1 MANKNKT
8 RKLKKTNKT
17 NTSSVWGKH
26 PALERFW
33 GDLASGK
40 QALVIYKDGTNKYV
54 KLPKRFTDKYTST
67 FNGFDEDANV
77 VAVLFS
83 NPSQDSYEQY
93 LYPKAKDKTVD
104 YVIKNYPKY
113 FKSMG
118 PVPKDILATG
128 APAMKKVRV
137 PL

>member
-1 MANKNKT
+1 MANKT
-8 RKLKKTNKT
+8 RKAKKT

-33 GDLASGK
+33 GNLASGK
-40 QALVIYKDGTNKYV
+40 QALVIYKDRTNKYV
-54 KLPKRFTDKYTST
+54 KLPKRFTEKYTRT
-67 FNGFDEDANV
+67 FNDFDKDSNV

-83 NPSQDSYEQY
+83 APSQDSYEQY
-93 LYPKAKDKTVD
+93 LYPKAKDKTVE
-104 YVIKNYPKY
+104 YVIKNYTKY

-128 APAMKKVRV
+128 APLMKKVRV

>member
-1 MANKNKT
+1 MANKT
-8 RKLKKTNKT
+8 RKAKKTM

-26 PALERFW
+26 PTLERFW

-40 QALVIYKDGTNKYV
+40 QVLVIYKDGTNKYV
-54 KLPKRFTDKYTST
+54 KLPKRFTEKYTSV
-67 FNGFDEDANV
+67 FNGFDEDSKVA
-77 VAVLFS
+77 AVLFS
-83 NPSQDSYEQY
+83 YPSQDSYEQY

-104 YVIKNYPKY
+104 YVIKNYAKY